1 MSDAKNF
8 SPAKPVGMEIVFYYQ
23 CPYCSRKVPLIAP
36 VEPSMG
42 QCDACGNQ
50 FPVVPADEK
59 NIRYIKTILDNGKAA
74 IDPNFV

>member
-1 MSDAKNF
+1 MSEEKNF
-8 SPAKPVGMEIVFYYQ
+8 SPAKPVGMEIVFYYH
-23 CPYCSRKVPLIAP
+23 CPYCSRRVPLIAP